1 MSNGELQQIEA
12 QRQTL
17 LNQLRTAEECLRSGL
32 HHSQGFGSTARAHIE
47 RAQVHLAEA
56 YIAINEAKAVRSV
69 SQLVDDLTR
78 VQQVMEQAKRQQSYR
93 I

>member
-1 MSNGELQQIEA
+1 MSDGNLQQIEA

-17 LNQLRTAEECLRSGL
+17 LKQLRTAEECLRGGL
-32 HHSQGFGSTARAHIE
+32 HSSQGFGSTARAHIE
-47 RAQVHLAEA
+47 RAQAHLAEA
-56 YIAINEAKAVRSV
+56 YIAINETKAVRSV
-69 SQLVDDLTR
+69 GQLVDDLAR

>member
-17 LNQLRTAEECLRSGL
+17 LNQLRTAEECLRGGL
-32 HHSQGFGSTARAHIE
+32 HNSQGFGSTARAHIE
-47 RAQVHLAEA
+47 RAQAHLAEA

-69 SQLVDDLTR
+69 GQLVDDLTR